1 MKILYFDKNHQV
13 ITDLNNVN
21 TNVVNVVEQDKALCA
36 TQALPATQARSYKDV
51 HGYVVICGHTVA
63 YFFNITSAANALF
76 NKSHLLTIT
85 HIDDLFNQH
94 VGSLMGS
101 NSCGDGNRLHKMLID
116 NIFPVLMTAYEQ
128 NKQEHPEEFVP
139 LYMAGIDYNDTK
151 RSHISNV
158 PTSPNYDSVGVLRGV
173 GVALE
178 YFFNPTNANSYELVK
193 AITQLHQDYLLNGNG
208 DLSYLLYRFSK
219 PELTTVQCHCAAIYL
234 LNYFATNQNKNTIM
248 TDIVLPK
255 VISYDKNTPSDNN
268 SNVVVNDD
276 VVRFLLV
283 LLNHYREQIGCLSSD
298 LIDYVLYK
306 IQDNPSFLSGVSRT
320 LFLKLIA
327 RTKTKLSENQFET
340 IVQLACIDSDIFDGL
355 FQYLIHSYECVDVES
370 AESSDDC
377 EAQSTFLF
385 DIYNTA
391 LSGCC
396 EYLTQN
402 VDTDQDGRWQ
412 CICVA
417 QQNKLILS
425 IDRSDKL
432 TVTQKRQLLSDEYIL
447 SIAEY
452 NRLFTAGSADCYAGE
467 LASTLLNTLSN
478 MGMLCQYHFNLF
490 ALQTTPSLKLKLCL
504 LSLVNKHNFDIF
516 DTNTDKCLFI
526 DNLLESLP
534 DSVFQHPSSSEETFS
549 FVRDQ
554 LLVVSQAIELIA
566 DYDNGSFL
574 TAKHIDIAID
584 NAAELIEL
592 NADYAIVLLKRLF
605 TSVITTA
612 NNQLYGY
619 TLKKMIMN
627 GKLVEKI
634 PQIDFRLKNY

>member
-13 ITDLNNVN
+13 ITDLNNINNVN
-21 TNVVNVVEQDKALCA
+21 IVEQASPAAQTA
-36 TQALPATQARSYKDV
+36 TQASLSPYKDV
-51 HGYVVICGHTVA
+51 HGYVILCGHTVS

-85 HIDDLFNQH
+85 HIDDLCNQH
-94 VGSLMGS
+94 VGSLMGHS
-101 NSCGDGNRLHKMLID
+101 DQGRGDKHRGDSCRLHKMLMD

-139 LYMAGIDYNDTK
+139 LYMAGIDYNKLKT
-151 RSHISNV
+151 SH
-158 PTSPNYDSVGVLRGV
+158 TLAAPNYDSV

-178 YFFNPTNANSYELVK
+178 YFFNPTNTNSYELVK
-193 AITQLHQDYLLNGNG
+193 TITQLHQDYLLNGNG
-208 DLSYLLYRFSK
+208 DLSYLLSRFS
-219 PELTTVQCHCAAIYL
+219 ETTLRSTTLHCAAIYL

-255 VISYDKNTPSDNN
+255 VIGYDKNTPSDNN
-268 SNVVVNDD
+268 SNVSVND

-283 LLNHYREQIGCLSSD
+283 LLNHYREQIGGLSSD
-298 LIDYVLYK
+298 LIDYVLHK
-306 IQDNPSFLSGVSRT
+306 IQDNPSFLSGASRT

-327 RTKTKLSENQFET
+327 RTKTKLSEKQFET
-340 IVQLACIDSDIFDGL
+340 IVQMACIDADIFDGL
-355 FQYLIHSYECVDVES
+355 FQYLIHSYES
-370 AESSDDC
+370 NAESKIN
-377 EAQSTFLF
+377 LF

-391 LSGCC
+391 LSSCR
-396 EYLTQN
+396 EHLTQN
-402 VDTDQDGRWQ
+402 VDTEQAMQLRCQWQ
-412 CICVA
+412 SICVA

-447 SIAEY
+447 SIAAY
-452 NRLFTAGSADCYAGE
+452 NRLFTAVGGSYASVAGE

-478 MGMLCQYHFNLF
+478 MGMLCQYHFDLF
-490 ALQTTPSLKLKLCL
+490 ALQATSSLKLKLCL
-504 LSLVNKHNFDIF
+504 LNLVEKHNFDIF

-526 DNLLESLP
+526 DKLLEPLP
-534 DSVFQHPSSSEETFS
+534 ICVFKNTSSTEDTFS

-566 DYDNGSFL
+566 DYDNGSFF
-574 TAKHIDIAID
+574 TAKHIDIAVTK
-584 NAAELIEL
+584 AAELIEL
-592 NADYAIVLLKRLF
+592 NADYAIILLKRLF
-605 TSVITTA
+605 TAVITTA

-619 TLKKMIMN
+619 ILQKILMN
-627 GKLVEKI
+627 ENLVEKI

>member
-101 NSCGDGNRLHKMLID
+101 NSCGDGNRLHKMLMD

-139 LYMAGIDYNDTK
+139 LYMTGIDYNDTK

-158 PTSPNYDSVGVLRGV
+158 PTSPTYDSVGVLRGV

-193 AITQLHQDYLLNGNG
+193 TITQLHQDYLLNGNG

-255 VISYDKNTPSDNN
+255 VIGYDKNTPSDNN

-327 RTKTKLSENQFET
+327 RTKTKLSKNQFET

-355 FQYLIHSYECVDVES
+355 FQYLIHSYGSEAVAVAVDDAE
-370 AESSDDC
+370 AESKIH
-377 EAQSTFLF
+377 LF

-391 LSGCC
+391 LSGCR
-396 EYLTQN
+396 EYLTQA
-402 VDTDQDGRWQ
+402 VDTDQTER
-412 CICVA
+412 CRCLS
-417 QQNKLILS
+417 QQNELILS

-452 NRLFTAGSADCYAGE
+452 NRLFTAGSAGCYAGE

-592 NADYAIVLLKRLF
+592 NADYAIVLLNRLF